1 MELTNILDAR
11 ARAIA
16 HHEHDDEVR
25 EVAAVRRGDT
35 LLVYART
42 EGPLTREAYGCPWHI
57 GCVQVAGLHHAAL
70 LNACA
75 ARTNPLGN
83 PRRFRHADASTAFEA
98 LVGALEELFSE
109 DGFHFSDLLD
119 LMDARGVPYAYRAF
133 DTYGALSGRR
143 RHHSGP
149 SQGGGARPGRSTR
162 SGVTH
167 KRTNP

>member
-57 GCVQVAGLHHAAL
+57 GCVQVAGPHHAAL
-70 LNACA
+70 LDACA
-75 ARTNPLGN
+75 ARTNLLGN
-83 PRRFRHADASTAFEA
+83 LRRFRHADASTAFEA

-109 DGFHFSDLLD
+109 DGFHFSELLD
-119 LMDARGVPYAYRAF
+119 LMDARDVTYAYRAF
-133 DTYGALSGRR
+133 DTYGALFRPEAASLGAK
-143 RHHSGP
+143 P
-149 SQGGGARPGRSTR
+149 GGARPGRLTR
-162 SGVTH
+162 SGLARE
-167 KRTNP
+167 RTNP

>member
-1 MELTNILDAR
+1 MELTNILDAC

-25 EVAAVRRGDT
+25 EVAAVRRGDA
-35 LLVYART
+35 LLVYARA

-57 GCVQVAGLHHAAL
+57 GCAQVAGPHHAAL
-70 LNACA
+70 LDACA

-119 LMDARGVPYAYRAF
+119 LMDARDVPYAYRAF
-133 DTYGALSGRR
+133 DTYGALFRPEAASLGAK
-143 RHHSGP
+143 P
-149 SQGGGARPGRSTR
+149 GGARPGRLTR
-162 SGVTH
+162 SGVARE
-167 KRTNP
+167 RTNP